1 MRARRR
7 DSHLFAALLAVLV
20 GVNVALQTRI
30 NGELG
35 QRLDDGVYAAV
46 VSFGVGLLCGLAFL
60 AFSAR
65 IRNGLRLALR
75 GFGRGDLRSWEFL
88 GGLGGAAYVASQ
100 GVTVAALGVALF
112 TVCIVAGQ
120 TGNSLI
126 VDKLGL
132 GPGGARPLTTG
143 RVAATVI
150 AIGAVAL
157 GVSDRWDVGEFKPA
171 FVIFVILAGSAAA
184 FQQAFNGQVAR
195 VSGSPTVS
203 SVVNFTVGFTALLL
217 IVLGMHLASGDAFSA
232 LPNPVSG
239 DWWLY
244 LGGPM
249 GFAYTIGLAVVVR
262 ILGVLL
268 FGLCSIAGQ
277 LSGALLL
284 DAFWP
289 TSGGAVSWQLFAAVL
304 LTFVAATIAGR
315 SATAGAR
322 R

>member
-1 MRARRR
+1 
-7 DSHLFAALLAVLV
+7 VVV
-20 GVNVALQTRI
+20 GANVAVQTRI

-46 VSFGVGLLCGLAFL
+46 VSFGVGLLCGLLFL

-65 IRNGLRLALR
+65 IRAGLRVALR
-75 GFGRGDLRSWEFL
+75 GVSRGDLRPWELL

-126 VDKLGL
+126 VDRFGL
-132 GPGGARPLTTG
+132 GPGGVRRLTTA
-143 RVAATVI
+143 RVVATLL
-150 AIGAVAL
+150 AIFAVAL
-157 GVSDRWDVGEFKPA
+157 GVSDRWDVGEFRWA
-171 FVIFVILAGSAAA
+171 FVIFVVLAGSAAA

-217 IVLGMHLASGDAFSA
+217 IAGGMHLASGDGFAA
-232 LPNPVSG
+232 LPNPFSE

-249 GFAYTIGLAVVVR
+249 GFAYTLGLAVVVR

-277 LSGALLL
+277 LFGALLL
-284 DAFWP
+284 DLAWP
-289 TSGGAVSWQLFAAVL
+289 TTGGDVTWRLVAAVA
-304 LTFVAATIAGR
+304 LTFVAAALAGR
-315 SATAGAR
+315 SAATAAR
-322 R
+322 AR

>member
-1 MRARRR
+1 M
-7 DSHLFAALLAVLV
+7 V
-20 GVNVALQTRI
+20 GANVAVQTRI

-46 VSFGVGLLCGLAFL
+46 VSFGVGLLCGLLFL

-65 IRNGLRLALR
+65 IRAGLRVALR
-75 GFGRGDLRSWEFL
+75 GVSRGDLRPWELL

-126 VDKLGL
+126 VDRFGL
-132 GPGGARPLTTG
+132 GPGGVRHLTTA
-143 RVAATVI
+143 RVVATVI

-157 GVSDRWDVGEFKPA
+157 GVSDRWDVGEFRWG
-171 FVIFVILAGSAAA
+171 FVIFVVLAGSAAA

-217 IVLGMHLASGDAFSA
+217 ICAGMHLASGETFSA
-232 LPNPVSG
+232 LPNPFSG

-249 GFAYTIGLAVVVR
+249 GFAYTLGLAVVVR

-277 LSGALLL
+277 LFGALLL
-284 DAFWP
+284 DLAWP
-289 TSGGAVSWQLFAAVL
+289 TTGGDVTWRLIAAVA
-304 LTFVAATIAGR
+304 LTFVAAALAGR
-315 SATAGAR
+315 SAATAAR
-322 R
+322 KQ